1 MPAGGADSLD
11 TARNGI
17 GAAALCILLIHG
29 SVPVVENAVFFILLR
44 RFGRRQILAV
54 VIQHEVKRDGS
65 PHGGRRFIHGGE
77 IGQIFG
83 HPRLIA
89 DLHGAIN
96 MVVAR
101 VDHFAFTGLRCRFL
115 DRYIHLRRGAAAL
128 VAFDRQL
135 DFQRPFGL
143 VGRNSVFISKRH
155 VRHLCDR
162 LAADLQYGRRNRA
175 DIGRRIAFDRNRR
188 PEVEN
193 CPLGRLRNRTGK
205 MLFRRFERNRYLV
218 RSFRTRVAFDRQCDL
233 ELTRSLIL
241 RKFIIISKRYRRN
254 VAHDLAAYG
263 QCHFRDFPCIDLRI
277 ALDRHLC
284 RHIDLCTVG
293 RCRNFARHMLISR
306 GGGTSSPPL
315 SSLQATAASNKTG
328 SIHSFFIII
337 RKLSNKLTKRGAIQP
352 RRPQK

>member
-1 MPAGGADSLD
+1 
-11 TARNGI
+11 
-17 GAAALCILLIHG
+17 
-29 SVPVVENAVFFILLR
+29 
-44 RFGRRQILAV
+44 
-54 VIQHEVKRDGS
+54 
-65 PHGGRRFIHGGE
+65 
-77 IGQIFG
+77 
-83 HPRLIA
+83 
-89 DLHGAIN
+89 
-96 MVVAR
+96 
-101 VDHFAFTGLRCRFL
+101 
-115 DRYIHLRRGAAAL
+115 
-128 VAFDRQL
+128 
-135 DFQRPFGL
+135 
-143 VGRNSVFISKRH
+143 
-155 VRHLCDR
+155 
-162 LAADLQYGRRNRA
+162 
-175 DIGRRIAFDRNRR
+175 
-188 PEVEN
+188 
-193 CPLGRLRNRTGK
+193 
-205 MLFRRFERNRYLV
+205 MLFGRFERNRYLV

-233 ELTRSLIL
+233 ELTRGLIL